1 MVDYYTYKSYVNEYD
16 HLTVRP
22 VFSFIGKTWRRR
34 GGVSY
39 RGNLKPSEWRN
50 QVNVVLQ
57 LYEYLITNGGL
68 NASVVPRI
76 RMSRLRQL
84 YKRAGNRAVIYG
96 REQEMTEIVAV
107 GLFADCDRRTTTSA
121 SRARCATC

>member
-1 MVDYYTYKSYVNEYD
+1 MSCTVIDYYTYKSYVVRYD
-16 HLTVRP
+16 RLTVRP
-22 VFSFIGKTWRRR
+22 MYSFIGKTWTQTR
-34 GGVSY
+34 GVSC

-84 YKRAGNRAVIYG
+84 YKRASNRAIIYG
-96 REQEMTEIVAV
+96 REQEMMEVVAV
-107 GLFADCDRRTTTSA
+107 ATARRLS
-121 SRARCATC
+121 S